1 MRLTVKQNLNA
12 ILLAAGVAALL
23 ASPAMA
29 KSHVRHHYTGH
40 NYTAPGTVYVPNNA
54 YGYYVPNNAYGYVG
68 PSQGTLSDWWRA
80 THSGS
85 WDATHDPRENPSF

>member
-1 MRLTVKQNLNA
+1 MKPNLKA
-12 ILLAAGVAALL
+12 ITSALAAAALL

-29 KSHVRHHYTGH
+29 KSRAQHHHPVQQYS
-40 NYTAPGTVYVPNNA
+40 APSRMYAPNESYGA
-54 YGYYVPNNAYGYVG
+54 YGPNHPYGYMG

-85 WDATHDPRENPSF
+85 WDATHDPRENPSQ